1 MVSER
6 LRDFLLSWCNPDTQ
20 PEEVAEML
28 SDTRGSYYKG
38 WLEGELLAAARSGE
52 LTPQSLKRLTGLWF
66 ADQPGVDAWLRSIWP
81 TWFGRSYPGRG
92 D

>member
-20 PEEVAEML
+20 PEEVAAML
-28 SDTRGSYYKG
+28 HGAGGAYYAD

-52 LTPQSLKRLTGLWF
+52 FTPKSLERLTGLWF
-66 ADQPGVDAWLRSIWP
+66 AEERDVEQWLREVWP
-81 TWFGRSYPGRG
+81 LWFNRPYPG
-92 D
+92 